1 MEEFYTKNEAIGNIS
16 KIIDAL
22 EQSQEI
28 MKTLNQQTQDLAE
41 EIFRI
46 GAKVKVMSKQIDS
59 LMGEEIHD
67 SH

>member
-1 MEEFYTKNEAIGNIS
+1 MEEFYTKNEAISNIS

-22 EQSQEI
+22 EQSQKILKALNEQ
-28 MKTLNQQTQDLAE
+28 TLALAE
-41 EIFRI
+41 EVFWTS
-46 GAKVKVMSKQIDS
+46 AKVKEMSKQIDS

>member
-1 MEEFYTKNEAIGNIS
+1 MEVFSTKNEAIGNIN
-16 KIIDAL
+16 KIIVAL